1 MWIIW
6 RIQPI
11 TIRHSHM
18 LSTIFFF
25 PSPDVRYIK
34 KKPPSPVS
42 VSPSFTMARIS
53 LRHGLDRDV
62 YQIVKKLEEE
72 RDGEWAAKKDRG
84 DGKRK
89 KPKLTVTAVYEAIK
103 KSNSSLSRQKRRPLE
118 DAIERVLDF
127 RKEEEAESEDS
138 DDLLEQAEKAYKVS
152 FNLMVPSSSSTHP
165 HDISNPPCRRK
176 TAFCLTGK

>member
-1 MWIIW
+1 
-6 RIQPI
+6 
-11 TIRHSHM
+11 
-18 LSTIFFF
+18 
-25 PSPDVRYIK
+25 
-34 KKPPSPVS
+34 
-42 VSPSFTMARIS
+42 MARIS

-62 YQIVKKLEEE
+62 YQIVKKLEDE

-138 DDLLEQAEKAYKVS
+138 DDLLEQAEQANKAS
-152 FNLMVPSSSSTHP
+152 LCPTTRSSAHSSP
-165 HDISNPPCRRK
+165 
-176 TAFCLTGK
+176 L